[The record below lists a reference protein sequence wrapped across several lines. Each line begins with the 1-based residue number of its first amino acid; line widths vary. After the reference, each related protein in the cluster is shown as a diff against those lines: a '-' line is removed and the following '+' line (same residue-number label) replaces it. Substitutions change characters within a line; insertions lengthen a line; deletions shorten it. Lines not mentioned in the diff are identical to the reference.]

1 MRSYAAGTR
10 LRALLLAVFVIAF
23 GALIGVPVSA
33 AGRMQRVK
41 PGDSLWSIAQHHHV
55 SVDALRSINGLK
67 KGEPIRIGQELIIPS
82 KGWKKK
88 SSSRLRANASLND
101 SGGRQRSGSV
111 IAKPPP
117 WTQVQKSA
125 KERGVNPCNTPDPG
139 WGVYTHWMHGLTEG
153 QFIAPQR
160 GGITKDGGF
169 DVMFHFH
176 GHEAVRK
183 EWVQVMHGAVLVG
196 VDLGIGSGPYSQTFA
211 GPDTFKRLVE
221 SVEKAMAKKTGKKN
235 AHVRHVGISSWS
247 AGYGAVGQ
255 ILQQPYGKKVV
266 DTVVLLDGLHC
277 GYIGKK
283 LDGPQIQPFIDFAK
297 LAARG
302 KKYMFVSHS
311 SIIPPGYASTT
322 ETAHYLIEQV
332 GGHFHRAHPR
342 KGDPMGMDLIGRYDR
357 GNFHVRGYAGNDKMD
372 HCAHV
377 GLYHDILKVHIR
389 RRWKS
394 PRGYKKR
401 D

>member
-10 LRALLLAVFVIAF
+10 LRALLLAVFVVTL
-23 GALIGVPVSA
+23 GALIGAPVSA
-33 AGRMQRVK
+33 AGRTHTVVH
-41 PGDSLWSIAQHHHV
+41 GNTLWSIAHANHV
-55 SVDALRSINGLK
+55 SVDALREINGLK
-67 KGEPIRIGQELIIPS
+67 KGEPIRVGQKLIIPS

-88 SSSRLRANASLND
+88 SSSHRRASAKLK
-101 SGGRQRSGSV
+101 GTARQRSGTY

-139 WGVYTHWMHGLTEG
+139 WGVYTHWDRGVSMG

-160 GGITKDGGF
+160 GGITRSGAF

-196 VDLGIGSGPYSQTFA
+196 IDLGIGSGPYAHAFQ
-211 GPDTFKRLVE
+211 GPNTFKRLVE
-221 SVEKAMAKKTGKKN
+221 SIEAQMAKKTGKKH
-235 AHVRHVGISSWS
+235 AHVRHVGLSAWS
-247 AGYGAVGQ
+247 AGYGAVGE
-255 ILQQPYGKKVV
+255 ILQQPYAKKVV

-277 GYIGKK
+277 GYVGRK
-283 LDGPQIQPFIDFAK
+283 LEARQIEPFIHFAK

-302 KKYMFVSHS
+302 HKYMFVSHS

-322 ETAHYLIEQV
+322 ETAHLLIRKV

-342 KGDPMGMDLIGRYDR
+342 PGDPMGMDLIGRYDR

-389 RRWKS
+389 RRWRS
-394 PRGYKKR
+394 PRGYKKHH
-401 D
+401 

>member
-1 MRSYAAGTR
+1 MRSFAARTR
-10 LRALLLAVFVIAF
+10 LRALLLAALVITF
-23 GALIGVPVSA
+23 GALVGVPVAA
-33 AGRMQRVK
+33 AGKTHTVVS
-41 PGDSLWSIAQHHHV
+41 GNSLWSIAHRYHV
-55 SVDALRSINGLK
+55 SVDDLREINGLDK
-67 KGEPIRIGQELIIPS
+67 DKPLRIGQKLIIPS

-88 SSSRLRANASLND
+88 SSSHLRANARVDD
-101 SGGRQRSGSV
+101 SGRKRSGSV

-117 WTQVQKSA
+117 WTQVQKTA
-125 KERGVNPCNTPDPG
+125 KERGINPCNTPDPG
-139 WGVYTHWMHGLTEG
+139 WGVYSHWDRSVSMG
-153 QFIAPQR
+153 QMIYPER
-160 GGITKDGGF
+160 GGITSSGAF

-196 VDLGIGSGPYSQTFA
+196 IDLGIGSGPYSQAFQ

-221 SVEKAMAKKTGKKN
+221 SVEKVMAKKTGKKN
-235 AHVRHVGISSWS
+235 AHVRHVGISAWS
-247 AGYGAVGQ
+247 AGYGAVGS
-255 ILQQPYGKKVV
+255 ILQQPYAQKVV

-277 GYIGKK
+277 GYLGKK

-322 ETAHYLIEQV
+322 ETAHYLIQQV

-342 KGDPMGMDLIGRYDR
+342 PGDPMGMDLIGRYDR

-372 HCAHV
+372 HCAHI

-389 RRWKS
+389 RRWNS
-394 PRGYKKR
+394 PRGYAKR
-401 D
+401 